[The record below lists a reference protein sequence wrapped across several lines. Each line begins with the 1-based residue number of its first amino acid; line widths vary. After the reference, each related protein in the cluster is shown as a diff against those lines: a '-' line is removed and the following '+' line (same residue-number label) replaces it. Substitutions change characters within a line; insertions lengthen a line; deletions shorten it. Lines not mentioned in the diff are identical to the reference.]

1 MTYSDL
7 YINSLMTVAATQAA
21 EQHIRSSLGLSIL
34 CNVNREF
41 GFKPPIDNNDYQGSF
56 LIMINNKI

>member
-1 MTYSDL
+1 
-7 YINSLMTVAATQAA
+7 MTVAATQAA

-34 CNVNREF
+34 CNINREF